1 MIRTRGN
8 AVCQLPHL
16 RGIHAGAHDFV
27 SNQARPALGEGAG
40 FIQRHMRKLARLFQ
54 IHAAFDQNTAPR
66 CRRQPAHHRHGCGDH
81 QRARAGNHQNDQ
93 RLVDGHKPR
102 PACQPRPQQRHT
114 QRKGKHGRRVHGG
127 KPIDKTLDRCAR
139 ALRLLHCMDDARQH
153 RIAGR
158 HGHLKLQ
165 RGVLIDGAG
174 KYLIPRGF
182 FHRHALAGDRC
193 LVDGAVT
200 CQHPAI
206 QCQTLARLD
215 ANNRPPGNVLH
226 RHAAP
231 CAIGLAHFGH
241 GRRQIQQS
249 FNGMAGAIHRARL
262 DPFRQRIQR
271 HHHGRLGPLPD
282 DKSTGHG
289 HRHQGGNAELA
300 AQQQSQPLAVHAK
313 ARQRNGHAGQCHAQH
328 IPRHGFWCQK
338 MHHLST

>member
-1 MIRTRGN
+1 
-8 AVCQLPHL
+8 
-16 RGIHAGAHDFV
+16 
-27 SNQARPALGEGAG
+27 
-40 FIQRHMRKLARLFQ
+40 
-54 IHAAFDQNTAPR
+54 
-66 CRRQPAHHRHGCGDH
+66 
-81 QRARAGNHQNDQ
+81 
-93 RLVDGHKPR
+93 
-102 PACQPRPQQRHT
+102 
-114 QRKGKHGRRVHGG
+114 
-127 KPIDKTLDRCAR
+127 
-139 ALRLLHCMDDARQH
+139 MDDARQH

-165 RGVLIDGAG
+165 RGVLIDGTG

-215 ANNRPPGNVLH
+215 AHNRPPGNVLH